1 VPGERD
7 DVQLG
12 GDAIK
17 DPVRPAIVADERR
30 RWLALYVLCV
40 GMLMIVLDATIV
52 NVALPTIQED
62 LGFSQNDLAWVVNAY
77 LIAFGGLLLLSGRI
91 GDLIGQRRIFLIGL
105 GVFTGA
111 SLLCALAQSQGVL
124 IGARFVQGVG
134 GALTSAVILGMIV
147 TMFPEPREQA
157 RAIGAYTFVAVA
169 GGSIGL
175 LLGGVLTE
183 TINWHWIFFVNIPI
197 GVATALA
204 AIRLVPDREGIG
216 LTAGADIPGAV
227 LLTGGLMLFVYTIL
241 GVAEE
246 GWGSGQTLLLGAIS
260 IGLLIAFVARQARVA
275 NPLMPLRLF
284 RSRQVSGANLVQA
297 LMVVGMFAM
306 FFLGALY
313 MQRIL
318 GYDALQ
324 VGLAYLPLTIVMG
337 TMSFRYTAQLNLKYG
352 PEGTLTPALIFVAA
366 GLLWLARTPID
377 ANYVIDLLPSMILI
391 GLGAGLGFP
400 SLMTLAMSGVT
411 QSDSGLAS
419 GLVNTSL
426 QVGGAIGLAIL
437 ATFAT
442 QRTEGL
448 LSDGEPAAEALNSGY
463 HLAYLIGAGL
473 VLVAIAVAVT
483 TLRAR
488 IPGLAPEPVPEPVAE
503 LAPAGGGEPAPVVV
517 PATDERRAFTV
528 RPLPAS
534 VANPC
539 EEAGVRVTIGCGG
552 GAGTAPVD
560 LDAKQ

>member
-1 VPGERD
+1 M
-7 DVQLG
+7 
-12 GDAIK
+12 K
-17 DPVRPAIVADERR
+17 DLVLPAMATDERR

-52 NVALPTIQED
+52 NVALPTIQEN
-62 LGFSQNDLAWVVNAY
+62 LGFSQNDLAWVVNGY

-157 RAIGAYTFVAVA
+157 KAIGAYTFVAVA
-169 GGSIGL
+169 GGSLGL

-197 GVATALA
+197 GVVTALA
-204 AIRLVPDREGIG
+204 AIRLVPDRKGIG
-216 LTAGADIPGAV
+216 LAGGADLPGAV

-241 GVAEE
+241 GVAGK
-246 GWGSGQTLLLGAIS
+246 GWGSSQTLLLGAIS

-275 NPLMPLRLF
+275 NPLLPLRLF

-297 LMVVGMFAM
+297 LMVVGMFGM

-337 TMSFRYTAQLNLKYG
+337 TMSFRFTGQLNLKYG
-352 PEGTLTPALIFVAA
+352 PEATLVPAMIFIVA
-366 GLLWLARTPID
+366 GLLWLARAPTD
-377 ANYVIDLLPSMILI
+377 ANYVFDLLPSMILI

-400 SLMTLAMSGVT
+400 SLMTLAMSGT
-411 QSDSGLAS
+411 TESDSGLAS
-419 GLVNTSL
+419 GLVNTSV

-442 QRTEGL
+442 ERTEDL
-448 LSDGEPAAEALNSGY
+448 LADGEPAAKALNSGY

-473 VLVAIAVAVT
+473 VLVAIAIAFT

-488 IPGLAPEPVPEPVAE
+488 TRELAPEAVPEPVVE
-503 LAPAGGGEPAPVVV
+503 SVSAGIGEPAPAVVA
-517 PATDERRAFTV
+517 ATAERPAFTA

-534 VANPC
+534 LANPC
-539 EEAGVRVTIGCGG
+539 EEAGMGVTIGCGG
-552 GAGTAPVD
+552 CAGSAP
-560 LDAKQ
+560 